1 METKAG
7 GYKYVCSIYDQRP
20 QVCIEY
26 PWNLANSIFVDCIFV
41 DHEGEK
47 PRLRTM
53 EEQLEINSPEEISSY
68 CVSCGSCCF
77 FGPAACSKLKV
88 IDANEDVNDR

>member
-1 METKAG
+1 MKEKVDG
-7 GYKYVCSIYDQRP
+7 RKYVCSIYGRRP
-20 QVCIEY
+20 MVCIEY

-41 DHEGEK
+41 DHASEK
-47 PRLRTM
+47 PRLRTL
-53 EEQLEINSPEEISSY
+53 EEQLEINSEEEISDY

-88 IDANEDVNDR
+88 IDANQDADNR